1 MEWEKKGKRRQMGRQ
16 QQKRTEKLINLQI
29 YVSATALNINKYLNN
44 QNKRQ
49 IPSHW
54 NFLKNCQQDYR
65 KTEGKRLQKDTLS
78 KH

>member
-1 MEWEKKGKRRQMGRQ
+1 MEREKKGNRRRTERQ

-29 YVSATALNINKYLNN
+29 YVSATALNINKYLND

-54 NFLKNCQQDYR
+54 NFFKNCQQDYT
-65 KTEGKRLQKDTLS
+65 KTQGKRLQKDTLS